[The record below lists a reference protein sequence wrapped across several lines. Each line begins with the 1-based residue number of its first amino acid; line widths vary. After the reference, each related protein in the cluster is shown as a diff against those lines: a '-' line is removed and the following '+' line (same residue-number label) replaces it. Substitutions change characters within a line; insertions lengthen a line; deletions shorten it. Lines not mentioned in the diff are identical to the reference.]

1 MPQDTVA
8 SLALKLKWLN
18 QQLLRDLPTLAGE
31 EKRLRQQELAQAEE
45 ALRRAEAAAAAD

>member
-8 SLALKLKWLN
+8 SLALKLKWIS
-18 QQLLRDLPTLAGE
+18 QQFMRDLPTLAGE

-45 ALRRAEAAAAAD
+45 ALRRAEAAAAGE